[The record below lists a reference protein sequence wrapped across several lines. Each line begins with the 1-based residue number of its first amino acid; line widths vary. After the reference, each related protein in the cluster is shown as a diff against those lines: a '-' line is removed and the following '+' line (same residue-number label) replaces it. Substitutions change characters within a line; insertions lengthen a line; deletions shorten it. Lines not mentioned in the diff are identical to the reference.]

1 MKAVVAWTFFYGISW
16 EQVSDMLLLIAS
28 VPLKVVKRE
37 ICAVVTKGTLIE
49 GEMLSLTPDA
59 AYLISVT
66 ESCKNIENQ
75 KEEEVVLGICL
86 VDVSTSRFIL
96 GQVYI

>member
-1 MKAVVAWTFFYGISW
+1 MPDTLAFLAF
-16 EQVSDMLLLIAS
+16 

-37 ICAVVTKGTLIE
+37 ICAVVTKGTLTE
-49 GEMLSLTPDA
+49 GEMLSVTPDA
-59 AYLISVT
+59 AYLMSMT

-96 GQVYI
+96 GQVCI